1 MEAWERGSAENECCG
16 KGHVCKEEGEKGEG
30 PYVCAGLNIARISRF
45 LSDSASID
53 DEGVGNIKLGNG
65 WHAAR

>member
-1 MEAWERGSAENECCG
+1 
-16 KGHVCKEEGEKGEG
+16 VCKEEGEKGEG
-30 PYVCAGLNIARISRF
+30 LYVCAGLNIARISRF

-53 DEGVGNIKLGNG
+53 YEGVGNIKLGNG